1 MPFLK
6 IKNIVYKKYMI
17 IIMNSIKVYKYL
29 LLVLIILI
37 LLIGAIAI
45 TRGSMIKQIKV
56 IVFWYLLILELN
68 LINIYSVLSF
78 YEKNKTRKGPKGYK
92 GIVGP
97 RGLKG
102 SSVLCSSCGLSGND
116 VTKYSRSFGI
126 EHPKIKPGRC
136 IFPFMQGYVY
146 RNEPEREVDPPFG
159 IPKPNGINYKGWCA
173 TEVNNQFEPVTIGFY
188 DSNLSSQIESE
199 AELSKMRSQY
209 LQSQMGILDIQLVY
223 GNTIRQAKQM
233 FKSRKLDINGYN
245 FMDADLNEGTG
256 GKYVHMCVRRGAE
269 GRGVVAVKVRYFK
282 NKAEADRDA
291 GSYDEAASNGFKVVN
306 NSEPI
311 NLNYDSG
318 MYSKSEDVPVLYL
331 YIKKGDTNFIKDI
344 MVINDS
350 DEIPA
355 GFVPI
360 RYDSDNIPGDSSDAN
375 ALEYDIRDVNN
386 DIVDL
391 NRGTHSNTAPRL
403 MLLTRQ
409 NTNIVAIDTA
419 FTYTDG
425 ALYMFVADKFY
436 KFSVINPNKSI
447 DLSDGYPKPLQEKWG
462 RLPNLTGKRKT
473 SDVLKVD
480 NCSKFDGVD
489 NEQKCERTDKCFFDA
504 ISKRCEALS
513 IYDAAYVD
521 QNGETFLFKGQFVY
535 KYDAQ
540 SMKIASGY
548 PKLISAEIPGAP
560 SSIDAIFVWAKD
572 NSTYIFKGNMHYKV
586 DPTTKKVARGY
597 PKNNKNRWSGFPDMI
612 NAIFSYHT
620 FITRNETKLGKVPK
634 TNNHTYIISQD
645 DIYYIDPNTDEVE
658 KAGNLNDIFTGLEG
672 LSSSPVD
679 FDINAQLIT
688 TT

>member
-1 MPFLK
+1 
-6 IKNIVYKKYMI
+6 MI
-17 IIMNSIKVYKYL
+17 IIMNSVKVYKYL

-45 TRGSMIKQIKV
+45 TRGNMIKQIKV
-56 IVFWYLLILELN
+56 IIFWYLLILELN

-78 YEKNKTRKGPKGYK
+78 YEKNKNRKGPKGYK

-102 SSVLCSSCGLSGND
+102 TSVLCSSCGLSGNN
-116 VTKYSRSFGI
+116 TSKYAKSFGI
-126 EHPKIKPGRC
+126 EHSKLKPGRC
-136 IFPFMQGYVY
+136 IFPFNQGYVY
-146 RNEPEREVDPPFG
+146 KNEPEDQVEPPFG
-159 IPKPNGINYKGWCA
+159 IPKPKPPNYRGWCA

-188 DSNLSSQIESE
+188 DPNLSSQIESE

-209 LQSQMGILDIQLVY
+209 LQSQMGILDIKLVY
-223 GNTIRQAKQM
+223 GNTTRQAKQM
-233 FKSRKLDINGYN
+233 FRSRHERNGYE
-245 FMDADLNEGTG
+245 FLDADLNEGTG

-269 GRGVVAVKVRYFK
+269 GRGVVDLKVRYFK
-282 NKAEADRDA
+282 NKADADREA
-291 GSYDEAASNGFKVVN
+291 GNFDESAADGFKIVN
-306 NSEPI
+306 DLDEPV
-311 NLNYDSG
+311 NLNFDSG

-331 YIKKGDTNFIKDI
+331 YIKKGGTNFIKDI
-344 MVINDS
+344 MILKDN
-350 DEIPA
+350 ENIPS
-355 GFVPI
+355 GFVPL
-360 RYDSDNIPGDSSDAN
+360 RYEPDNIPGGINDPN
-375 ALEYDIRDVNN
+375 TLEYDLREVNN

-419 FTYTDG
+419 FTFTDN
-425 ALYMFVADKFY
+425 ALYFFVADKFY
-436 KFSVINPNKSI
+436 KFSAINPNKSI
-447 DLSDGYPKPLQEKWG
+447 RLSDGYPKPLQEKWG
-462 RLPNLTGKRKT
+462 RLPNLKGKKKTG
-473 SDVLKVD
+473 DVLKVKS
-480 NCSKFDGVD
+480 CSEFDGVD
-489 NEQKCERTDKCFFDA
+489 NEQKCERTEKCFFDA

-535 KYDAQ
+535 KYDAL

-548 PKLISAEIPGAP
+548 PKLIASEIPGAP

-620 FITRNETKLGKVPK
+620 FITRNENKLGKIPK

-645 DIYYIDPNTDEVE
+645 QVFYIDPNTDVVE

-672 LSSSPVD
+672 LASSPID
-679 FDINAQLIT
+679 FDINAEAVT